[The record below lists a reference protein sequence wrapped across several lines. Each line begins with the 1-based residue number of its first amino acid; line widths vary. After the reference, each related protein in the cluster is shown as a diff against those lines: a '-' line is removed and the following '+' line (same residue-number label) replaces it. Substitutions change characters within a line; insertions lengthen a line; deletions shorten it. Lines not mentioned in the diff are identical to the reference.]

1 MPMSR
6 TASADLDDY
15 RIASPSEILALMHR
29 LESERSLVTLSGPD
43 GSSYTTLV
51 WGVDTSRGTLTF
63 SADST
68 DPQLKALLGG
78 DEVQAVAYLDRIKVQ
93 FDLDGL
99 VQVHGGQVHSL
110 NAHLPREVFR
120 FQRRSAFRVQP
131 FGNPGPVAEF
141 RHPAMPDMK
150 VALRVLDVS
159 LSGVALLL
167 PENVP
172 AIAAGLRINHC
183 TLRLDAETELDV
195 AILIHHITP
204 LQPEGKGPGKGSRL
218 GCELLGLNGQD
229 RSLQHYINQTQ
240 KRRIVLA
247 G

>member
-1 MPMSR
+1 MLQRME
-6 TASADLDDY
+6 A
-15 RIASPSEILALMHR
+15 
-29 LESERSLVTLSGPD
+29 ERCLITLGTPD
-43 GSSYTTLV
+43 GLTFTTLL
-51 WGVDTSRGTLTF
+51 WGIDAPRGVLSF
-63 SADST
+63 SGDST
-68 DPQLKALLGG
+68 DTSLRSLLES
-78 DEVQAVAYLDRIKVQ
+78 DEIVAVAYLDRIKVQ

-110 NAHLPREVFR
+110 NAYLPREVFR

>member
-63 SADST
+63 SADNT

-131 FGNPGPVAEF
+131 FGNP
-141 RHPAMPDMK
+141 AMPDMK

-172 AIAAGLRINHC
+172 AIAADLRINHC